1 MTTDIIAVISLNRVA
16 GACGLTIVHAPACA
30 CHNPQAVHSA
40 FLNRMPHIMG
50 HTSLLQAVYK
60 EISSLHMVF
69 ATNPIFGVEFTVEDP
84 VSGLP
89 VHPTH
94 GCCRDSYCRL

>member
-1 MTTDIIAVISLNRVA
+1 
-16 GACGLTIVHAPACA
+16 
-30 CHNPQAVHSA
+30 
-40 FLNRMPHIMG
+40 MPHIMG

-84 VSGLP
+84 VSGLAVHTWCLCYASVNP
-89 VHPTH
+89 VHPPGSTTK
-94 GCCRDSYCRL
+94 GSMCCLQDTAPLLRNFFPYP